1 MKASAL
7 RQVTVRLR
15 FAPDDVREV
24 GQLAERGREVW
35 FEYAPSFI
43 AGGLEL
49 SPLKLPLR
57 AGLVQHT
64 ISAGAPIPGVFND
77 ARPDGWGLKLLHR
90 MFQTRGRA
98 ASAVSP
104 LDELAY
110 LGAHTMGALSFEPT
124 TGPVGDLHDA
134 VELAALAAH
143 AQTVWDDRVVDV
155 LPQLVLAGGPSGGAR
170 PKALVGLPADG
181 GPGVVYGE
189 GELPPGFE
197 AWLVKFPM
205 ARDDLDVGRRESA
218 WMTMA
223 RAAGLDAPEHRIL
236 PLKGVGDAFAVR
248 RFDRPGGGQRRH
260 MLSAAGALNAD
271 FRTAAADYEHLLRAT
286 AFICR
291 NDQAQLLQ
299 MFRLAVFNVATVN
312 EDDHLKNF
320 AWIVGPDGRWRLAP
334 AYDLTYAPQP
344 RGERA
349 TTVTGAGHNIERAH
363 LLRLA
368 ERVGIPARAAARVL
382 DEVTQATLAVKQ
394 HLADAGCRGPVST
407 AAAEAVT
414 LATARLQGRC
424 A

>member
-1 MKASAL
+1 MRVTSL
-7 RQVTVRLR
+7 RSLDVRLR
-15 FAPDDVREV
+15 FSPDDVREV
-24 GQLAERGREVW
+24 GVLAERGREVW

-43 AGGLEL
+43 DGGLQL

-57 AGLVQHT
+57 AGLQQHT
-64 ISAGAPIPGVFND
+64 VTAGAPIPGVFND

-90 MFQTRGRA
+90 MFQARGRS

-110 LGAHTMGALSFEPT
+110 LGQHTMGALCFEPT

-134 VELAALAAH
+134 VELSALAAH
-143 AQTVWDDRVVDV
+143 ARRVWDDQVSEV
-155 LPQLVLAGGPSGGAR
+155 LPQLISAGGPSGGAR
-170 PKALVGLPADG
+170 PKALVGLPNDG
-181 GPGVVYGE
+181 GPGVVFGE

-205 ARDDLDVGRRESA
+205 TRDDLDVGRREAA
-218 WMTMA
+218 WMTLA
-223 RAAGLDAPEHRIL
+223 RAAGLEVPEHRVL
-236 PLKGVGDAFAVR
+236 ALKGVGDAFAAR

-286 AFICR
+286 AVLCGH
-291 NDQAQLLQ
+291 DHAELVK

-320 AWIVGPDGRWRLAP
+320 AWILGPEGRWRVAP
-334 AYDLTYAPQP
+334 GYDLTYAPQP
-344 RGERA
+344 QGERA
-349 TTVTGAGHNIERAH
+349 TTVAGAGREVRRAD

-368 ERVGIPARAAARVL
+368 ERVGLPRRAALGVL
-382 DEVTQATLAVKQ
+382 DEVTAATRDVEAVLQ
-394 HLADAGCRGPVST
+394 DAGCRGPVSQ
-407 AAAEAVT
+407 AAAEAT
-414 LATARLQGRC
+414 LQATARLVG
-424 A
+424 

>member
-1 MKASAL
+1 MKTGGL
-7 RQVTVRLR
+7 RELQVRLR
-15 FAPDDVREV
+15 FSPDDVRDV
-24 GQLAERGREVW
+24 GTLAERGREVW
-35 FEYAPSFI
+35 FEYTPSFV

-57 AGLVQHT
+57 LGLVQHT
-64 ISAGAPIPGVFND
+64 PSAGAPIPGVFND

-90 MFQTRGRA
+90 SFQTRGRA

-143 AQTVWDDRVVDV
+143 AQTVWDDRAVDV

-170 PKALVGLPADG
+170 PKALVGLPTDG

-205 ARDDLDVGRRESA
+205 ARDDLDVGRREAA

-223 RAAGLDAPEHRIL
+223 RAAGLDVPEHRVL

-291 NDQAQLLQ
+291 HDQAQLLA

-320 AWIVGPDGRWRLAP
+320 AWIVGAEGRWRLAP
-334 AYDLTYAPQP
+334 GYDLTYAPQP

-349 TTVTGAGHNIERAH
+349 TTVAGVGQTVQRAH
-363 LLRLA
+363 LFALA

-382 DEVTQATLAVKQ
+382 EEVTAATLSVEAQ
-394 HLADAGCRGPVST
+394 LSAAHCQSPVSV
-407 AAAEAVT
+407 AAAEAV
-414 LATARLQGRC
+414 LQATTRLQGRST
-424 A
+424 